1 MERIFP
7 AASQSGLSK
16 VRVSGTIQIYDSVS
30 APASLTFVDEKGEP
44 KFENREVFYELA
56 QEEVKSEEIF
66 CKAVKAQPNTTFHW
80 TIGLVDYIW
89 LINTNFHRR

>member
-1 MERIFP
+1 M
-7 AASQSGLSK
+7 
-16 VRVSGTIQIYDSVS
+16 SVT

-89 LINTNFHRR
+89 FINTNFHRR